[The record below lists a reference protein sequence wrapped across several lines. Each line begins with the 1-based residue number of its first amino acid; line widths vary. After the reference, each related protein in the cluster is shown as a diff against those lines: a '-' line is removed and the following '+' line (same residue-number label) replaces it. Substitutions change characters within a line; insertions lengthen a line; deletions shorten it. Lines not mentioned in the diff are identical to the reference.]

1 MTTHIEDIVP
11 LLVATRGV
19 VVLVLRNPV
28 ESGKRKLW
36 SMSSIEAALHL
47 TKLLVD
53 DS

>member
-28 ESGKRKLW
+28 ESGKWKVEIVVYVYNRGCP
-36 SMSSIEAALHL
+36 SSH
-47 TKLLVD
+47 
-53 DS
+53 